1 MSHLTTRFPAATLT
15 GTWLGRIDYEVAWTW
30 QRERHELRQRGLC
43 GDTIAL
49 LEHPP
54 TYTLGRR
61 SVEDEL
67 IYDASQRAALG
78 IALYRVDRGGR
89 STYHGPGQL
98 VGYPIVGLGGR
109 YDVLVYLRGL
119 ETALIDTVAELG
131 ATAERDRRHTGV
143 WVGNRKIAAIGV
155 KITRGVT
162 MHGFAL
168 NVSTDLDMF
177 NGIVPCGIA
186 AAGVTSVERETHVE
200 FGLEEVSAIVARHLA
215 RVLDRRLVW
224 QDAGAD
230 SRQPG
235 WPSSRLE
242 PWVSSREHAP

>member
-1 MSHLTTRFPAATLT
+1 MTELTTQPAAATLT
-15 GTWLGRIDYEVAWTW
+15 GAWLGRVDYEVAWTW
-30 QRERHELRQRGLC
+30 QRERHELRQRELC
-43 GDTIAL
+43 GDSIAL

-67 IYDASQRAALG
+67 LYDATRRAALG

-89 STYHGPGQL
+89 ATYHGPGQL

-119 ETALIDTVAELG
+119 ETALIDSVAELG
-131 ATAERDRRHTGV
+131 IEAERDPRHTGV
-143 WVGNRKIAAIGV
+143 WVGRRKIAAIGV

-168 NVSTDLDMF
+168 NVTTDLDMF
-177 NGIVPCGIA
+177 DGIIPCGIGDA
-186 AAGVTSVERETHVE
+186 DVTSVERETHLQ
-200 FGLEEVSAIVARHLA
+200 FGLEEVSAIVAGHLA
-215 RVLDRRLVW
+215 RVLGRRLLWEEAV
-224 QDAGAD
+224 AS

-235 WPSSRLE
+235 WMPSRLE
-242 PWVSSREHAP
+242 PSVTS